1 MTEDE
6 RTVLV
11 AEDDQASRTA
21 TRLFLQR
28 VGYQV
33 GEAVDGPS
41 TLREA
46 SLGQYD
52 LVLLDLG
59 LPGID
64 GDEVLSRLRRD
75 GALPVIVLT
84 GRSEESERI
93 RVLDL
98 GADDYVVKPCS
109 LPELEAR
116 IRAVLRRGHPA
127 QTVNKVEHDGL
138 VIDRAAHRVEVD
150 GRSVD
155 LTPKE
160 FDLLAFLATASE
172 QVFSR
177 EELLEHVWGLNH
189 SPTTRTV
196 DNFIVNLRKYFEVDP
211 ARPKHFLSVRGTGY
225 RFVNSGEQASAD

>member
-1 MTEDE
+1 MTMTDDE

-52 LVLLDLG
+52 LVLLALG

-84 GRSEESERI
+84 GVRDDNKLAVRARQLRVEDLVPKATFGFEYLLVRI
-93 RVLDL
+93 RKAIKQD
-98 GADDYVVKPCS
+98 
-109 LPELEAR
+109 
-116 IRAVLRRGHPA
+116 
-127 QTVNKVEHDGL
+127 
-138 VIDRAAHRVEVD
+138 
-150 GRSVD
+150 
-155 LTPKE
+155 
-160 FDLLAFLATASE
+160 AS
-172 QVFSR
+172 
-177 EELLEHVWGLNH
+177 G
-189 SPTTRTV
+189 
-196 DNFIVNLRKYFEVDP
+196 
-211 ARPKHFLSVRGTGY
+211 
-225 RFVNSGEQASAD
+225 